1 MLLAYYA
8 KSEDLC
14 DRQKWTEEVV
24 RSEERNKKNHEKK
37 LLPTNR

>member
-1 MLLAYYA
+1 MLLASA
-8 KSEDLC
+8 KIEDLC